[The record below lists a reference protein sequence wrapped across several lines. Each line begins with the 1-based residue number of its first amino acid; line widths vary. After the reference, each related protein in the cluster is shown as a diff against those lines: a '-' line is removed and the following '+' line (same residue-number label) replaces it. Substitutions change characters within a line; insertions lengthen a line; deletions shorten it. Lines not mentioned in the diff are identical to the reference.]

1 MTNEDAYHEISDLDP
16 AEGVFAGEVK
26 TRKTGNSISLT
37 VPKTAKPKDGIQ
49 YNTIVFQDGTIV
61 YKPIPQSQED
71 KNPWLDGE
79 YDHYDFRDA
88 LDHGLNYSDEKRIGK
103 EL

>member
-49 YNTIVFQDGTIV
+49 YNTIVFPDGTIV

-71 KNPWLDGE
+71 KTLGWTANMIITTFVTRWITG
-79 YDHYDFRDA
+79 
-88 LDHGLNYSDEKRIGK
+88 
-103 EL
+103 